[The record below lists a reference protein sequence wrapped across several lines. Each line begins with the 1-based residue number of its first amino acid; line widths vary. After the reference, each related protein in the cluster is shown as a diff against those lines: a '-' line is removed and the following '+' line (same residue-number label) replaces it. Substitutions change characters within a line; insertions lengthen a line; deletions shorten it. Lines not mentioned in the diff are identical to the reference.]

1 MTSAS
6 AVSHLAPPAALMFMA
21 DMRGRV
27 LLLALVLAA
36 PLTVGCMVRTHSQPP
51 PGRASGGHVPP
62 GQIRSAQ
69 VHERNAARKADHDQG
84 HRHAHGNGHGH
95 GHD

>member
-1 MTSAS
+1 
-6 AVSHLAPPAALMFMA
+6 VSHLAPPAALMFMT

-27 LLLALVLAA
+27 LLALVLAA

-62 GQIRSAQ
+62 GQIRRAE
-69 VHERNAARKADHDQG
+69 VHERNDARKAEHD
-84 HRHAHGNGHGH
+84 HGNKHGQHQARGHGH
-95 GHD
+95 GHDR